1 MQMVLRDRLV
11 VSLVSTLLLTPERGL
26 VHYPEACG
34 QRRVVSDVDV
44 THRTLVNRF
53 GQAHSLSTFLTPRCL
68 FPSTASRRWTLGS
81 LRHA

>member
-1 MQMVLRDRLV
+1 MTWVEACGNLGAVIADGPQRPTGDRLL

-44 THRTLVNRF
+44 THRTLVN
-53 GQAHSLSTFLTPRCL
+53 
-68 FPSTASRRWTLGS
+68 
-81 LRHA
+81 